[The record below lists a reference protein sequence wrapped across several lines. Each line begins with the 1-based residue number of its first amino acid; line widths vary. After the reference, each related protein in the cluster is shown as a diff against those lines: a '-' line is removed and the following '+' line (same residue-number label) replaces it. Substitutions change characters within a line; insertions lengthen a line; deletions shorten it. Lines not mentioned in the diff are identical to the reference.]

1 MTDSKAAFQSARQ
14 QAVNLRSAILS
25 QFAEIEYAAGLA
37 IQASCKHPEYAALK
51 PAFPPM
57 IGGKLE
63 RLRQFTLVGPWA
75 KTAGNLSDLLA
86 RLEAFK
92 TARTYLAHGRA
103 TSAVTDRGEPLLVF
117 DLLRATKGE
126 GTPERHVLTV
136 DEAKALSA
144 EIANLAPAILDA
156 VAHMTG
162 NKPRVVHV
170 AA

>member
-1 MTDSKAAFQSARQ
+1 MTEPKAAFQSARQ

-25 QFAEIEYAAGLA
+25 QFAEIEYVAGLA
-37 IQASCKHPEYAALK
+37 IQASRKHPEYMALK

-57 IGGKLE
+57 ISGKLE
-63 RLRQFTLVGPWA
+63 RLRQFTLSGPWA
-75 KTAGNLSDLLA
+75 KTAGDLSDLLA

-92 TARTYLAHGRA
+92 TARTYLAHGCA
-103 TSAVTDRGEPLLVF
+103 TPAVTAKGVPLLVF

-136 DEAKALSA
+136 DEAKRLSA
-144 EIANLAPAILDA
+144 EIAELAPAILDA
-156 VAHMTG
+156 IAHMTG
-162 NKPRVVHV
+162 NKPKVVPV